1 MDLQEIFAFS
11 VSPLEIVVRGTSVYW
26 FLFVVFR
33 LVLRRNVG
41 SIGIADVLVLVI
53 IADAIQNA
61 MAGEYTSVTDGCLLV
76 STIVF
81 WNVVVDWLA
90 YRWAFLRKLLEPRP
104 LLLIR
109 DGQLLRHNMR
119 KELVTEDELLAQL
132 RKQGVEKVQEVKRAF
147 METDGKVTVIQH
159 KQPG

>member
-1 MDLQEIFAFS
+1 MDLQEIFSFS

-90 YRWAFLRKLLEPRP
+90 YRWSFLRKLLEPRP

-147 METDGKVTVIQH
+147 MESDGKVTVIPH
-159 KQPG
+159 KQAG

>member
-1 MDLQEIFAFS
+1 MDLQEIFSFS

-90 YRWAFLRKLLEPRP
+90 YRWSFLRKLLEPRP

-147 METDGKVTVIQH
+147 METDGKVTVIPH
-159 KQPG
+159 KQAG

>member
-1 MDLQEIFAFS
+1 M
-11 VSPLEIVVRGTSVYW
+11 
-26 FLFVVFR
+26 
-33 LVLRRNVG
+33 
-41 SIGIADVLVLVI
+41 LVI
-53 IADAIQNA
+53 MDGWGLGKVASADAIQNA

-147 METDGKVTVIQH
+147 METDGKVTVIPH
-159 KQPG
+159 KQAG

>member
-1 MDLQEIFAFS
+1 MDLQEIFSFS

-90 YRWAFLRKLLEPRP
+90 YRWTFLRKLLEPRP

-147 METDGKVTVIQH
+147 METDGKVTVIPH
-159 KQPG
+159 KQAG

>member
-1 MDLQEIFAFS
+1 MDLQEIFSFS

-90 YRWAFLRKLLEPRP
+90 YRWSFLRKLLEPRP

-147 METDGKVTVIQH
+147 METAGKVTVIPH
-159 KQPG
+159 KQAG